1 MLRLQEL
8 AAFLRQ
14 TRSASIHFPILF
26 SVTQEDQAR
35 YRAQLKES
43 IKKNAILLHHEM
55 WNEVYLEAMMPPSL
69 EIIK

>member
-55 WNEVYLEAMMPPSL
+55 
-69 EIIK
+69 